1 MIVHTACIY
10 CNKKKNCLE
19 SVKACSFLDECF
31 EAEDESIREALK
43 DLGMLSKITLPVEVF
58 EKTNSVAELLVEQS
72 AKMKKLAQ
80 KIITDG
86 CASVCFHAGES
97 CEKETECFACEE
109 PCPCRDCW
117 DGEKLKIDWSK
128 LNET

>member
-31 EAEDESIREALK
+31 EAEDEGIREALK

-58 EKTNSVAELLVEQS
+58 EKTNGVAELLVEQ
-72 AKMKKLAQ
+72 AEKMKKLCNYIA
-80 KIITDG
+80 
-86 CASVCFHAGES
+86 EEN
-97 CEKETECFACEE
+97 CEKYRVNSNVFCKEEVSCSECKT
-109 PCPCRDCW
+109 PCGC
-117 DGEKLKIDWSK
+117 GECKDMSNFRLDWSALDK
-128 LNET
+128 